1 MLVPFIL
8 GSKTDM
14 PHAERIVAV
23 LSEYG
28 VPHELHVASA
38 HKTPER
44 VIALVEKYNQRQDAV
59 CYITIAGRSNALSA
73 VVAARAVHPVIAC
86 PPFKDK
92 ADYLVNIHSSLQ
104 APSRVPV
111 LTVVDP
117 SNAARAAVRIL
128 ALSEQ
133 ALREKVESDIA
144 SLRA

>member
-1 MLVPFIL
+1 
-8 GSKTDM
+8 M

-28 VPHELHVASA
+28 VPHELHIASA

-44 VIALVEKYNQRQDAV
+44 VIALVDGYNQRKDAV

-104 APSRVPV
+104 SPSRVPV

-128 ALSEQ
+128 ALGEQ
-133 ALREKVESDIA
+133 ALRETIESDIA